1 MVRDIRWRLR
11 GVSRVGLKVA
21 RIRALVVGMWEVS
34 WVFGLSQWVSVEPL
48 WVPVEILRGFQPSLL
63 PRYPGPPTHTPPTSR
78 CTTNSKQGST
88 TCILTH
94 QWVSYSVQTGSHCL
108 LLSLKAPRVSTS
120 PFRLFIVQQFAILKL
135 GRVDI
140 IFNNTPTGFESDHN
154 YNILGFHI
162 PVSVVVE
169 TPEVVPKP
177 CNLFFIGQLWVAAPP
192 WGTPFHVYPSRG
204 SRYHLLFTRPAF
216 VTSRISAT
224 EPLLK

>member
-1 MVRDIRWRLR
+1 
-11 GVSRVGLKVA
+11 
-21 RIRALVVGMWEVS
+21 MWEVS

-94 QWVSYSVQTGSHCL
+94 QWTTYSVQTGSHCL
-108 LLSLKAPRVSTS
+108 LLSLKAHRVSTS
-120 PFRLFIVQQFAILKL
+120 PFRLFIVQQFATLKL
-135 GRVDI
+135 GRGDI
-140 IFNNTPTGFESDHN
+140 IFNNTPTGLESDHN

-169 TPEVVPKP
+169 TQEVVPKP
-177 CNLFFIGQLWVAAPP
+177 CNLFFIGQLGPAPRRSP
-192 WGTPFHVYPSRG
+192 PFHVYPSRG
-204 SRYHLLFTRPAF
+204 SRYHLLFTRPVF

>member
-1 MVRDIRWRLR
+1 
-11 GVSRVGLKVA
+11 
-21 RIRALVVGMWEVS
+21 MWEVS

-94 QWVSYSVQTGSHCL
+94 QWVSYSVQTGSACL
-108 LLSLKAPRVSTS
+108 LLSLKAHRFSTS

-177 CNLFFIGQLWVAAPP
+177 CNLFFIGQLWVGPP
-192 WGTPFHVYPSRG
+192 ASSLSSMFIPAGARS
-204 SRYHLLFTRPAF
+204 YHLLYQEHLSLPGCLQLPDHEHHLGKGRPITE
-216 VTSRISAT
+216 TSDHSDMQIPAS
-224 EPLLK
+224 